1 MNRIIRKFLSVLIAA
16 GFLAGCVR
24 PVQHDS
30 FIPPVVSFVTPTVQS
45 GWQVPT
51 RNPALPLFTPT
62 PNPPRQL
69 PATRSETVTYTIKNG
84 DTLAAIARYHTLPLN
99 VVIETNNIEDPNLL
113 EVGQILTLPPPVLEE
128 MGSSFKLLPDS
139 ELVRSPTAIGFS
151 VADFSAATN
160 GYLVSYTEEVNDIE
174 MTGAQIIE
182 RVSREFSVHPH
193 ILLSWL
199 EYQGNWISSKNPDE
213 SQQKFPAGYK
223 NTYYEGLYLQMAWAA
238 NNLNKGYYL
247 WKSNAVSAWI
257 LTDDSVIPPDPTI
270 NAGTAAVQH
279 LASVVMDQPAW
290 RTAVSQN
297 GFIEVFSRYFGQA
310 FDYSIDPL
318 IPENLSQPEM
328 QLPIEEGTVWSFTG
342 GPHGSWGSGS
352 AWGALDFA
360 PPGDALGCV
369 QSDEWVAASSSGVVV
384 RSENGVVSIDLDGDG
399 YEETGWVLLYLHIET
414 RDRIPVG
421 TVVKPGDRIGHP
433 SCEGGISSGT
443 HLHLARKFNGEWIP
457 ADQDIPFVLDG
468 WVSQGTGVEYNG
480 YLVKNGQSIE
490 AWDRRTEENQ
500 IQR

>member
-1 MNRIIRKFLSVLIAA
+1 
-16 GFLAGCVR
+16 
-24 PVQHDS
+24 
-30 FIPPVVSFVTPTVQS
+30 
-45 GWQVPT
+45 
-51 RNPALPLFTPT
+51 
-62 PNPPRQL
+62 
-69 PATRSETVTYTIKNG
+69 
-84 DTLAAIARYHTLPLN
+84 
-99 VVIETNNIEDPNLL
+99 
-113 EVGQILTLPPPVLEE
+113 
-128 MGSSFKLLPDS
+128 
-139 ELVRSPTAIGFS
+139 
-151 VADFSAATN
+151 
-160 GYLVSYTEEVNDIE
+160 
-174 MTGAQIIE
+174 
-182 RVSREFSVHPH
+182 
-193 ILLSWL
+193 
-199 EYQGNWISSKNPDE
+199 
-213 SQQKFPAGYK
+213 
-223 NTYYEGLYLQMAWAA
+223 
-238 NNLNKGYYL
+238 
-247 WKSNAVSAWI
+247 
-257 LTDDSVIPPDPTI
+257 
-270 NAGTAAVQH
+270 
-279 LASVVMDQPAW
+279 MDQPAW